1 MTKVK
6 LLTLNFGVF
15 TKIFKQQLT
24 FFYLL
29 PLLRVEMIVEIGEI
43 R

>member
-15 TKIFKQQLT
+15 TEIFKLQLT

-29 PLLRVEMIVEIGEI
+29 PLLVVEIGEI